1 MHAFRAFLAPTFI
14 STVLTLSVSGTVFAQ
29 SGEQAEF
36 GRKTTIVHKVRN
48 ANERMEMTVATSRIL
63 TLDLKIPQAQVNDPN
78 ILDLIPLS
86 PTEVQISA
94 KNPGITEVNL
104 WDENKQ
110 VYTIDVIVYADA
122 RELGMIL
129 DQQFPDG
136 SLAVKAIGT
145 RVLIS
150 GYVDNPD
157 DIDTIFRIAEAY
169 YPEENSVMTNI
180 QVGGV
185 HQVLLH
191 VKLMEVSRTKLRALG
206 FDWTQISGASI
217 VDVVGSGAAA
227 TQGVSFTI
235 RGGTN
240 SFEGL
245 LEAMRNDSLAK
256 ILAEPT
262 LTTVSGRAAYFEV
275 GGEIGYVRSVDNNGK
290 VSIGWKDYGTRLDF
304 MPIVLG
310 DGRIR
315 LEVRPRVS
323 EVDHANSFGTIPAI
337 KKREVET
344 GVEMR
349 SGQTLAIAGL
359 LQTRIESERRGIPWV
374 SEVPYLG
381 AMFRRVEH
389 KVNEVELLILV
400 TPELVEPIDPQD
412 VPPLGPGMQ
421 TGDPTDWQLYMR
433 GHIEVPIC
441 CQSCGGAGCDQC
453 ADHAADESLLLE
465 EPGMIDGSDGE
476 LHASETFSS
485 SRQNDWSRR
494 SGNLRVRQPA
504 VRITSPPGTVD
515 ISDTVEISAMGT
527 PSRPMPRITGA
538 SDPAERPLAARA
550 RALSGEVSPA
560 KPHNRSIQSTPSATP
575 EPDSSSQ
582 LPGFMGPIGYDVVD

>member
-1 MHAFRAFLAPTFI
+1 MHALRAFLAPTLI
-14 STVLTLSVSGTVFAQ
+14 SMVLALSVSGTLFAQ

-36 GRKTTIVHKVRN
+36 GRKATIVHKIQN

-122 RELGMIL
+122 SELEMIL
-129 DQQFPDG
+129 EQEFPDAA
-136 SLAVKAIGT
+136 LKVKPIGT

-150 GYVDNPD
+150 GYIDNPD
-157 DIDTIFRIAEAY
+157 NIDTVLRIAEAY
-169 YPEENSVMTNI
+169 YPDENSVLTNI

-191 VKLMEVSRTKLRALG
+191 VKIMEVSRTKLRALG

-217 VDVVGSGAAA
+217 VDVVSSDVVP

-235 RGGTN
+235 RGGGS
-240 SFEGL
+240 SFQGV

-262 LTTVSGRAAYFEV
+262 LVTVSGRAAYFQV
-275 GGEIGYVRSVDNNGK
+275 GGDIGFVQSVTSDGK
-290 VSIGWKDYGTRLDF
+290 ETIGWKEYGTRLDF

-323 EVDHANSFGTIPAI
+323 EVDKANSYGTIPAI

-349 SGQTLAIAGL
+349 PGQTLAIAGL
-359 LQTRIESERRGIPWV
+359 LQSRVESERQGIPWV
-374 SEVPYLG
+374 SEIPYFG

-389 KVNEVELLILV
+389 KTNEVELLIMV
-400 TPELVEPIDPQD
+400 TPELVEPIDPED
-412 VPPLGPGMQ
+412 VPRLGPGMQ

-441 CQSCGGAGCDQC
+441 CQSCGGTGCDRC
-453 ADHAADESLLLE
+453 ADQAANERLLLE
-465 EPGMIDGSDGE
+465 EPGMIGGNYGQFHGE
-476 LHASETFSS
+476 EMLSF
-485 SRQNDWSRR
+485 SRQDDWSRR
-494 SGNLRVRQPA
+494 SGTQRARQPA
-504 VRITSPPGTVD
+504 VRVMSLPDTFDASDSGSP
-515 ISDTVEISAMGT
+515 AL
-527 PSRPMPRITGA
+527 PMPRITSA
-538 SDPAERPLAARA
+538 SDTAERAP
-550 RALSGEVSPA
+550 V
-560 KPHNRSIQSTPSATP
+560 KPHNRSSQSTPSTTP
-575 EPDSSSQ
+575 ELDSSSQ
-582 LPGFMGPIGYDVVD
+582 LPGYMGPIGYDVVD